1 MFNGHIRKF
10 IVHYFCENLNF
21 NEHKFYNNMDFN
33 LLNSLV
39 EKSNMGKARIAE
51 LAKISRTTLDNAL
64 NGADI
69 KISTI
74 ESLSNVLGVSPSV
87 FFGADNNVNNEE
99 NLNIYEKEIKRLQT
113 LLDNQRK
120 STKVVVELDVTPD
133 EFIKMGLKD
142 KVIQVLSK

>member
-1 MFNGHIRKF
+1 MNVINYK
-10 IVHYFCENLNF
+10 CMN
-21 NEHKFYNNMDFN
+21 FN
-33 LLNSLV
+33 LLSSLV
-39 EKSNMGKARIAE
+39 EKSKMGKAQIAE
-51 LAKISRTTLDNAL
+51 MAKISRTTLDNAL

-87 FFGADNNVNNEE
+87 FFGADNDANEE

>member
-1 MFNGHIRKF
+1 MNKYASLLGIIFKEKIK
-10 IVHYFCENLNF
+10 F
-21 NEHKFYNNMDFN
+21 NEHKSCKCMDFS

-39 EKSNMGKARIAE
+39 EKSKMGKAQIAE
-51 LAKISRTTLDNAL
+51 MAKISRTTLDNAL

-87 FFGADNNVNNEE
+87 FFGADNDINDE

-113 LLDNQRK
+113 LLDNQRR
-120 STKVVVELDVTPD
+120 STKVVVEIDVTPD

>member
-1 MFNGHIRKF
+1 
-10 IVHYFCENLNF
+10 
-21 NEHKFYNNMDFN
+21 MDFN

-39 EKSNMGKARIAE
+39 EKNKMNKAQIAE
-51 LAKISRTTLDNAL
+51 AAEISRTTLDNAL

-74 ESLSNVLGVSPSV
+74 ERLAKALRVSPSV
-87 FFGADNNVNNEE
+87 FFGANGNIEAEDM
-99 NLNIYEKEIKRLQT
+99 NIYEKEIKRLQT

>member
-1 MFNGHIRKF
+1 
-10 IVHYFCENLNF
+10 
-21 NEHKFYNNMDFN
+21 MDFS

-39 EKSNMGKARIAE
+39 EKSKMGKAQIAE
-51 LAKISRTTLDNAL
+51 MAKISRTTLDNAL

-87 FFGADNNVNNEE
+87 FFGADNDVNGE

>member
-1 MFNGHIRKF
+1 
-10 IVHYFCENLNF
+10 
-21 NEHKFYNNMDFN
+21 MDFS

-39 EKSNMGKARIAE
+39 EKSKMGKAQIAE
-51 LAKISRTTLDNAL
+51 MAKISRTTLDNAL

-87 FFGADNNVNNEE
+87 FFGSDNGTNEE

>member
-1 MFNGHIRKF
+1 
-10 IVHYFCENLNF
+10 
-21 NEHKFYNNMDFN
+21 MDFS

-39 EKSNMGKARIAE
+39 EKSKMGKAQIAE
-51 LAKISRTTLDNAL
+51 MAKISRTTLDNAL

-87 FFGADNNVNNEE
+87 FFGADNDVNDK

>member
-1 MFNGHIRKF
+1 
-10 IVHYFCENLNF
+10 
-21 NEHKFYNNMDFN
+21 MDFR
-33 LLNSLV
+33 LLNKLV
-39 EKSNMGKARIAE
+39 GESKLGKAQVAE
-51 LAKISRTTLDNAL
+51 QAGISRTTLDNAL

-74 ESLSNVLGVSPSV
+74 ESLSEVLGVSPSI
-87 FFGADNNVNNEE
+87 FFGGNGAVDEN
-99 NLNIYEKEIKRLQT
+99 NLNMYEREIKRLQT

-142 KVIQVLSK
+142 KVIQILNK

>member
-1 MFNGHIRKF
+1 MNIINCK
-10 IVHYFCENLNF
+10 CMN
-21 NEHKFYNNMDFN
+21 FN
-33 LLNSLV
+33 LLSSLV
-39 EKSNMGKARIAE
+39 EKSKMGKAQIAE
-51 LAKISRTTLDNAL
+51 MAKISRTTLDNAL

-87 FFGADNNVNNEE
+87 FFGADNDVNEE

>member
-1 MFNGHIRKF
+1 
-10 IVHYFCENLNF
+10 
-21 NEHKFYNNMDFN
+21 MDFS

-39 EKSNMGKARIAE
+39 EKSKMGKAQIAE
-51 LAKISRTTLDNAL
+51 MAKISRTTLDNAL

-87 FFGADNNVNNEE
+87 FFGVNNDINDE

-113 LLDNQRK
+113 LLDNQKK
-120 STKVVVELDVTPD
+120 STKVVVEIDVTSD

>member
-1 MFNGHIRKF
+1 
-10 IVHYFCENLNF
+10 
-21 NEHKFYNNMDFN
+21 MDFS

-39 EKSNMGKARIAE
+39 EKSKMGKAQIAE
-51 LAKISRTTLDNAL
+51 MAKISRTTLDNAL

-87 FFGADNNVNNEE
+87 FFGADSGINDE